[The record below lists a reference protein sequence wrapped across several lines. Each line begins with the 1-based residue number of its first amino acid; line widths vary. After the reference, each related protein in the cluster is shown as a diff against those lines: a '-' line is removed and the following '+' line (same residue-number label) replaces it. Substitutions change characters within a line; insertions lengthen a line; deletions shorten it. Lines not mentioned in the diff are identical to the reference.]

1 MRNRERI
8 AEELARARARRE
20 RLDRKIEDLEKEY
33 TETENAEI
41 LGLVHSYD
49 FTPEQLAEFME
60 DARKQVNSELA
71 SYEQIAM
78 VKLYPHEFEK
88 TPKKSIKR
96 FLYTVNS

>member
-1 MRNRERI
+1 MQKDRWIMRNRERI

-49 FTPEQLAEFME
+49 FTPEQLAEFMAGLHKKGPVSSSKE
-60 DARKQVNSELA
+60 EQV
-71 SYEQIAM
+71 
-78 VKLYPHEFEK
+78 
-88 TPKKSIKR
+88 
-96 FLYTVNS
+96 